1 MIQQHHEIGFAQSDG
16 QADHLPA
23 QLHPNCIVCSPS
35 NPRGFGQDFILRSDD
50 SITADFDLDETYEGY
65 QGCPHGGVTSA
76 LLDGSMGH
84 WLFAHGLA
92 GVTAELNI
100 RFRHPIRLG
109 EPATAIAR
117 LKRASHPLYVL
128 EARVVQDGRVKA
140 EATGK
145 FIHKPEL
152 VQRTDGDCDE

>member
-1 MIQQHHEIGFAQSDG
+1 MIPQHGEIGIVPSDG
-16 QADHLPA
+16 QAGDLPT
-23 QLHPNCIVCSPS
+23 QLHPNCIVCSPT
-35 NPRGFGQDFILRSDD
+35 NPRGFGQAFALRADD
-50 SITADFDLDETYEGY
+50 SVTADFDLDETCEGY

-76 LLDGSMGH
+76 LLDASMCH

-100 RFRHPIRLG
+100 RFRHPVQLG
-109 EPATAIAR
+109 KPATAITQ

-128 EARVVQDGRVKA
+128 EARVVQDGQVKVQ
-140 EATGK
+140 ATGK

-152 VQRTDGDCDE
+152 VKRAHGDCDD